1 MNCLYFSFFA
11 QIKKLMANKIGS
23 ILIIGTQR
31 SGSNLLRIMMNQ
43 LKSIEAPHP
52 PHILLT
58 FSPLMN
64 SYGDLTVES
73 NFRLL
78 IDDVAKFVEA
88 NPVKWV
94 HMEFDRE
101 KIRSHCKSNSLVEV
115 FKAIY
120 EIKAEMKGAS
130 YWCCKSMANLYFAD
144 AIEKEGLEPF
154 YIHLVRDGRDV
165 AASFKRAIVGE
176 KHIYHLAKQW
186 QNEQAIASS
195 VLRNYGKDRSA
206 VLLYEQFIDH
216 PEKSLSPVLEK
227 MGLKWDNA
235 MLNYFTSDEAKN
247 TAAAGEMWKNVVRP
261 VDNTNKQ
268 HYSEKLTPLDI
279 EIFER
284 IAGETLLQ
292 FGYETHYPLNAKP
305 FTEEEVKVFD
315 HDNELLKKQARTLL
329 VKDATSRIPQE
340 KVLTDIKSRQ
350 SGN

>member
-1 MNCLYFSFFA
+1 
-11 QIKKLMANKIGS
+11 MANKVGS

-64 SYGDLTVES
+64 LYGDLSVES

-78 IDDVAKFVEA
+78 IDDVARFVEA

-94 HMEFDRE
+94 HMEFDRD
-101 KIRSHCKSNSLVEV
+101 KIRSYCESNTLVQV

-120 EIKAEMKGAS
+120 QVKAEMKGAS
-130 YWCCKSMANLYFAD
+130 FWCCKSMANLYFAD
-144 AIEKEGLEPF
+144 AIEQEGLEPF

-186 QNEQAIASS
+186 QNEQAIATS
-195 VLRNYGKDRSA
+195 VISRYGKNRSA
-206 VLLYEQFIDH
+206 VLLYEQFIED

-227 MGLKWDNA
+227 IGLKWDNA

-292 FGYETHYPLNAKP
+292 FGYETHYPLNAAP
-305 FTEEEVKVFD
+305 FTEEEVKAFD
-315 HDNELLKKQARTLL
+315 HENELLKNQARTLL
-329 VKDATSRIPQE
+329 VKDATARIPQE
-340 KVLTDIKSRQ
+340 KVLSDIKSRRA
-350 SGN
+350 GN